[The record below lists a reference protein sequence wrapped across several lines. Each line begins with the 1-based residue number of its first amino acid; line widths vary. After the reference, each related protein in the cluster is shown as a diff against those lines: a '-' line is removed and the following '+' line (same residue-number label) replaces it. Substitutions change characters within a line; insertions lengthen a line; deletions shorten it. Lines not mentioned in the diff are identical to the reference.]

1 MAWVKN
7 IFEKIW
13 KHEKMSL
20 YLGIKS
26 IKHKIHMKGIF
37 GNIGAQAPFTM
48 INDTLR
54 ENIRIMRSQTSWWNE
69 EYDQALH
76 EAVDKSYNCDG
87 QWDDG
92 MWWVDESMIWSSGMA
107 IESDDRFAPHV
118 ITMRIEP
125 PDEKNRVPVLKTY
138 IIPIMTDRYSTQC
151 ITPAIFKSSLGHMS
165 VISTRIRLDLCE
177 KWMDMYLQRCREDI
191 PYSHAGSIPWEST
204 MPVVMVRYSD
214 IRVAEFL
221 YLNLADEFIYIC
233 PMRYISKKKYLYNGD
248 HDSPIYREQKN
259 FAHHQKW

>member
-1 MAWVKN
+1 
-7 IFEKIW
+7 
-13 KHEKMSL
+13 MSL

-37 GNIGAQAPFTM
+37 GNIGAQDPFTM

-76 EAVDKSYNCDG
+76 EAVDESYNCDG

-92 MWWVDESMIWSSGMA
+92 MWWVCVDESMIWSSSGMA

-165 VISTRIRLDLCE
+165 VISTRIRVDLCE
-177 KWMDMYLQRCREDI
+177 KWMDMYLQRCREDS
-191 PYSHAGSIPWEST
+191 PYPHAGSMPREST
-204 MPVVMVRYSD
+204 IPVVRYSD
-214 IRVAEFL
+214 IRVAECL

-233 PMRYISKKKYLYNGD
+233 PMKYISKKKYLYNGD

-259 FAHHQKW
+259 FAHHRKW